1 MAVIHSVAAMWSH
14 ARWMADRVVLPVAL
28 GARRETTDTE
38 PHSGRGHRTTGC
50 RSRYERRP
58 AYSDRAVPTL
68 LPSHRELL
76 LLIATTW
83 SLANCAARNHTKR
96 TTQRTMRHDI
106 PCEIIHWQHWGD
118 IIQSFRVVS
127 ECDVG

>member
-1 MAVIHSVAAMWSH
+1 MPSDATAHRGAASQYKSTDLLSMAVIHSVAAMWSH

-76 LLIATTW
+76 LLMLVHNNSHLPLLINTPFDT
-83 SLANCAARNHTKR
+83 
-96 TTQRTMRHDI
+96 
-106 PCEIIHWQHWGD
+106 
-118 IIQSFRVVS
+118 VS
-127 ECDVG
+127 VQ